1 MADASATEHAP
12 AIRDTLDYLLARI
25 AQVEALCGEI
35 GKVRRAV
42 ERARARLDELERG
55 GEIPLSELKAILDR
69 VEEAQLEWE
78 EFAARL
84 GAIWTP
90 RRVVH

>member
-1 MADASATEHAP
+1 MTDHAP
-12 AIRDTLDYLLARI
+12 AIRETLEYLLARI

-42 ERARARLDELERG
+42 ERARSRLDELERE

-78 EFAARL
+78 RFASRL
-84 GAIWTP
+84 GALWTP
-90 RRVVH
+90 KGVIH